1 MLTDRPSK
9 EVSSIASR
17 NTKRVSVLVMTYN
30 HEKYISQALD
40 SVLMQQTSFD
50 WEVLVSEDCSTDQT
64 RQIVQEYAARHPGLL
79 RLILSE
85 KNLHSNEVVARGI
98 RAAAGQYLAL
108 LDGDDYWIT
117 SEKLQTQV
125 DFMDRHPES
134 TVCFHQALVH
144 DERAHRPDWNWT
156 PTNQKEISTLQDIC
170 MDNFI
175 ATSSTMFRRRAIEG
189 PPEWYIAFFPI
200 TDWPLHILYAER
212 GTIAYLPK
220 TMSVYRHHEG
230 GAYSGGSQ
238 SLKEDEAYR
247 FISVWTKCSITVI
260 ADFSRRA
267 SSIIFWTGWRSTRG
281 WDRGNKRS
289 RASGAR
295 SQAAQSISFRA
306 CESWQKPGS
315 GSCCRAVKHELVYGC
330 NAPLCQNS
338 SRCGYGCAAAMVGYD
353 PDVQLRAIL
362 AGCFS

>member
-1 MLTDRPSK
+1 MLTDRPSR
-9 EVSSIASR
+9 EVSSTPSR

-64 RQIVQEYAARHPGLL
+64 RQIVKEYAARHPGLL

-238 SLKEDEAYR
+238 SMKEDEAYR
-247 FISVWTKCSITVI
+247 LYQRLDEVFEHRYRRFFQAGIFDYFLDWVEEHERLGQRKQALAC
-260 ADFSRRA
+260 FRRA
-267 SSIIFWTGWRSTRG
+267 LTGRPIHFIPGLRRLAKTWLRLMLP
-281 WDRGNKRS
+281 S
-289 RASGAR
+289 RQAR
-295 SQAAQSISFRA
+295 
-306 CESWQKPGS
+306 
-315 GSCCRAVKHELVYGC
+315 
-330 NAPLCQNS
+330 
-338 SRCGYGCAAAMVGYD
+338 
-353 PDVQLRAIL
+353 
-362 AGCFS
+362 AGLWL